1 MKVVPDISMR
11 AALKNKKARENATFS
26 LAFLVRRLQ
35 FGYLRF
41 QTRIGNQQD
50 RIRFGGKEQQ
60 NEHTTSCSITIAS

>member
-1 MKVVPDISMR
+1 MKVCAGYLNEGR
-11 AALKNKKARENATFS
+11 LKNKKARENAMFS